1 MDYSRFESAWLDGLT
16 RFERGRDAF
25 EREFIAP
32 LGDEVMANLMAAMT
46 PDQRLAMQAIAPDA
60 IEAAMKKLTGGNYGK
75 NQ

>member
-46 PDQRLAMQAIAPDA
+46 PQQQMMMQQLEPGAIQALTD
-60 IEAAMKKLTGGNYGK
+60 KLTGGSYGK
-75 NQ
+75 KG